1 MMRLLLADWQTLT
14 TCSQDYTPAN
24 LTNWGWN
31 LVKSDPEVAGG
42 GVIYNLLMRAM
53 PSCYRGNSVY
63 AMFPF
68 VCPSK
73 TRELLG
79 KIHKLDDY
87 DFSDPYMKPPP
98 KPVKSHKA
106 VTDILRNSRSFKV
119 PCEYYK
125 LHPIPNCQK
134 TIAPAQSLLVLLYAT
149 LADNRC

>member
-1 MMRLLLADWQTLT
+1 MMRLPHAGWQTLT
-14 TCSQDYTPAN
+14 PYSQDYTPTN

-53 PSCYRGNSVY
+53 PSFYRGNSVY

-68 VCPSK
+68 THPNK
-73 TRELLG
+73 TRDLLE

-87 DFSDPYMKPPP
+87 DFSYPCMKPQP

-106 VTDILRNSRSFKV
+106 VADILKNSRSFKV
-119 PCEYYK
+119 PCEY
-125 LHPIPNCQK
+125 HTFNPI
-134 TIAPAQSLLVLLYAT
+134 SE
-149 LADNRC
+149 